1 MMWTT
6 IKYILLYTWV
16 KIHALLPLRM
26 LYLLS
31 DMLYVFVYKL
41 IRYRVRVVRRNLKA
55 AFPDKTDAE
64 RKDIERRFY
73 HHFSDYIVE
82 TIKLAH
88 ISRKELNERAFL
100 INPELID
107 QLMDEGH
114 PCVLLFMGH
123 YGNWEWFCA
132 SDSFFRD
139 AKICQVYRPLND
151 KAVDKLFVNL
161 RNQFGARGIKKN
173 DTIRDAFTLS
183 KNKTRS
189 CVVLVSDQTPSKAN
203 LHYWTS
209 FLNQE
214 TPVLTGGER
223 IAMKLNLPVVFGDVK
238 RVSRGYYTVEFRLIT
253 DKPQETREFEIT
265 EQYTRVME
273 ECILRDPA
281 YWLWTHKRWK
291 HKREQV

>member
-1 MMWTT
+1 MWTT

-16 KIHALLPLRM
+16 KIHALLPMRI

-31 DMLYVFVYKL
+31 DILYVLVYKL
-41 IRYRVRVVRRNLKA
+41 VRYRVKVVRANIKA
-55 AFPDKTDAE
+55 AFPDKTEAE
-64 RKDIERRFY
+64 RKDIEHRFY

-82 TIKLAH
+82 TIKLGH

-100 INPELID
+100 INPELMD

-139 AKICQVYRPLND
+139 ARICQVYRPLSD
-151 KAVDKLFVNL
+151 KAVDKLFINL

-173 DTIRDAFTLS
+173 DTIRDTITLA

-209 FLNQE
+209 FLNQD

-238 RVSRGYYTVEFRLIT
+238 RVSRGYYTVEFCLIT
-253 DKPQETREFEIT
+253 DKPQEMQEFQIT
-265 EQYTRVME
+265 EQYTRMME

-291 HKREQV
+291 YKREQE